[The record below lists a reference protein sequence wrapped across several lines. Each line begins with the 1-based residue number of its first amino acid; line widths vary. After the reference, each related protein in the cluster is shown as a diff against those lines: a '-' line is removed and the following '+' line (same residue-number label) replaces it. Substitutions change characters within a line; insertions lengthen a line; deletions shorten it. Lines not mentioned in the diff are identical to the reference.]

1 MADQVFYEIARW
13 RLDEQLAR
21 VRELNARL
29 MTVLSGATVLLVLFA
44 ALQDFD
50 ALTDDRAAVVFAS
63 TSVGVYV
70 ALLLTSVVGYRNPDL
85 LLGYWPDE
93 IGSSEVVES
102 QLRRDATF
110 ALHKSVQANASTIRH
125 KSQVVFVAV
134 LLWAIDSL
142 LLLAT
147 AITLAH

>member
-13 RLDEQLAR
+13 RLDEQLAQ

-50 ALTDDRAAVVFAS
+50 ALSDDRAAVVLAS

-85 LLGYWPDE
+85 FLGYWPDE
-93 IGSSEVVES
+93 IGDSEEAEA
-102 QLRRDATF
+102 QLRRDASF
-110 ALHKSVQANASTIRH
+110 ALRKSVEANSATIRH
-125 KSQVVFVAV
+125 KSQLVFVAV
-134 LLWAIDSL
+134 LLWATDSL